1 MNATNMR
8 CVAHRNHLF
17 TMESEVIN
25 SYMRVKTVAD
35 AARQGLTY
43 NALQALNAT
52 ENAFNVS
59 GVDGILAHSDW
70 LIESFGDPKLGNIGR
85 DALEHFDHCVK
96 AYRRA
101 CQH

>member
-25 SYMRVKTVAD
+25 SYMRVKAVAD

-43 NALQALNAT
+43 NALQAPKMLSTSVAWM
-52 ENAFNVS
+52 AS
-59 GVDGILAHSDW
+59 SRILT
-70 LIESFGDPKLGNIGR
+70 G
-85 DALEHFDHCVK
+85 
-96 AYRRA
+96 
-101 CQH
+101 

>member
-1 MNATNMR
+1 
-8 CVAHRNHLF
+8 
-17 TMESEVIN
+17 MESEVIN
-25 SYMRVKTVAD
+25 SYKRVKAVAD

-70 LIESFGDPKLGNIGR
+70 LIESFGDSKLENIGR

-96 AYRRA
+96 AYRKA
-101 CQH
+101 CQHRA

>member
-1 MNATNMR
+1 
-8 CVAHRNHLF
+8 
-17 TMESEVIN
+17 MESEVIN
-25 SYMRVKTVAD
+25 SYKRVKAVAD

-70 LIESFGDPKLGNIGR
+70 LIESFGDCSGTFRPLRQSISQGLPASSLISPKGGDRLVGS
-85 DALEHFDHCVK
+85 
-96 AYRRA
+96 
-101 CQH
+101 